1 MHRGA
6 LVSRR
11 RGVIGRY
18 AEIGPG
24 FQPQVV
30 GQARVDTGRIEVL
43 RGVRAYGEQGV
54 IYVGRGRTA
63 RDIRPI
69 VVLHHDEE
77 NRLEWLPGGRHG
89 EAGGGAGHAARGVAD
104 DDREL
109 VSVVGSGSGGC
120 GVAGGGGCADRRAVL
135 LPLIAQGCRAR
146 GRDREGR
153 PLTGGHRLTRRLC
166 RDRGSDQHGI
176 HRESGGPAGHAAR
189 GVADDDRE
197 LVAVVGGGGGG
208 CGVAGGGGCADRRAV
223 LLPLIAQ
230 GCRARGGDREG
241 RRLTGGHRLTRGLC
255 RDRGSHRRGIHR
267 ESGGVAGHA
276 AHGVADDDR
285 ELVAV
290 VGSGGGGCGVAGGG
304 GCADHR
310 AVLLP
315 LIAQGCR
322 ARGGDREGR
331 RLTGGHRLTRRLCR
345 DRGSHRRGIHRESG
359 GVAGHAAHGVA
370 DDDRELVA
378 VVGSGGG
385 GCGVAGGGGC
395 ADHRAVLLP
404 LIAQGCR
411 ARGGDREGRRL
422 TGGHHLTCRLCRDR
436 GSDRRGIH
444 RESGGVA
451 GHAARGVADDNG
463 ELGAAVGSGSGGCG
477 VAGGGGC
484 ADRRAVLLPLIA
496 QGCRA
501 RGRDREGRRLTG
513 GHHLTR
519 RLCRDR
525 GSDRRGIHR
534 ESGGVAGHA
543 ARGVADDNGE
553 LGAVVGSGG
562 GGCGV
567 AGGGGSADRRAV
579 LLPLIAQGCRARG
592 RDREGR
598 PLTGAH
604 RLTRRLRRDRGSDQ
618 HGTHRESG
626 GVAGHAAYGVADDD
640 RELVAVV
647 GSGGGG
653 WGVDGGGGC
662 ADRRAVLLP
671 LVAQGRSE

>member
-11 RGVIGRY
+11 RGIIGRY

-77 NRLEWLPGGRHG
+77 NRLEWLVPGGRHG
-89 EAGGGAGHAARGVAD
+89 EAGGGAGHAAYGVAD
-104 DDREL
+104 DDREPGAA
-109 VSVVGSGSGGC
+109 VGSGGGGC
-120 GVAGGGGCADRRAVL
+120 GVAGGGGAADRRAVL

-146 GRDREGR
+146 GRDPEGR
-153 PLTGGHRLTRRLC
+153 RALAVFRLPGGVGRDGGLVRR
-166 RDRGSDQHGI
+166 GTHG
-176 HRESGGPAGHAAR
+176 EGGGGAGHAT
-189 GVADDDRE
+189 
-197 LVAVVGGGGGG
+197 
-208 CGVAGGGGCADRRAV
+208 C
-223 LLPLIAQ
+223 
-230 GCRARGGDREG
+230 
-241 RRLTGGHRLTRGLC
+241 
-255 RDRGSHRRGIHR
+255 
-267 ESGGVAGHA
+267 
-276 AHGVADDDR
+276 GVADDDR

-304 GCADHR
+304 GSADRR

-331 RLTGGHRLTRRLCR
+331 PLTGAHRLTRRLCR
-345 DRGSHRRGIHRESG
+345 DRGSDQHGTHRESG
-359 GVAGHAAHGVA
+359 GPAGHAARGVA
-370 DDDRELVA
+370 DAALFRAA

-385 GCGVAGGGGC
+385 GCGVTGGGGS
-395 ADHRAVLLP
+395 
-404 LIAQGCR
+404 
-411 ARGGDREGRRL
+411 
-422 TGGHHLTCRLCRDR
+422 T
-436 GSDRRGIH
+436 
-444 RESGGVA
+444 
-451 GHAARGVADDNG
+451 
-463 ELGAAVGSGSGGCG
+463 
-477 VAGGGGC
+477 
-484 ADRRAVLLPLIA
+484 DRRAVLLPLIA
-496 QGCRA
+496 HGCRA

-543 ARGVADDNGE
+543 ARGVADDDRELVAIVGSGGGGCGVAGGGGAADRRAVLLPLVAQGCRAGGRDREGRRLTGAYRLTRRLCRDRGSDQRGSHRENGGVAGHAARGVADDDRE
-553 LGAVVGSGG
+553 LVAVVGSGG

-579 LLPLIAQGCRARG
+579 HLPLVAHGCRARG

-598 PLTGAH
+598 RLTGGH
-604 RLTRRLRRDRGSDQ
+604 HLTRRLGGDCGPDRIDL
-618 HGTHRESG
+618 R
-626 GVAGHAAYGVADDD
+626 
-640 RELVAVV
+640 
-647 GSGGGG
+647 G
-653 WGVDGGGGC
+653 W
-662 ADRRAVLLP
+662 
-671 LVAQGRSE
+671 